1 MKHSVPRK
9 PGERPDLK
17 TLLRLLSYMKKYRP
31 ILALGVV
38 LILFSAIASAA
49 SFLFLRFV
57 IDDFIMPSIQSGYT
71 DMRVLVRIL
80 TTVACIYLVGILSNF
95 IMTRL
100 MVIIAHNTLKVI
112 RDQMFE
118 KMQNLPITY
127 FDTHSYGE
135 IMSLYT
141 NDADTLRQMI
151 TQAFPQITSSF
162 FSITTVFISML
173 YSSVYLTSLVIV
185 IMIIS
190 FQFIKLIT
198 KKIGF
203 YFVEQQKTLAALNGY
218 VEEMIHGQKV
228 IKVFCHEQKNI
239 EELVEKNQA
248 WCSASTKANAY
259 ATSMPPIMNALGY
272 LQYVAVAFVGGWMA
286 IAEMPN
292 LSIVGMNVISIG
304 VLASFLTLT
313 RNFTHPISMI
323 SNQFNAI
330 VASLAGAKRI
340 FTLLDEQEETDEGY
354 VTLVHAKEIDGNI
367 VESDTP
373 TNMWAW
379 KHPHHDGTLTYKKL
393 EGKIIFDTVDFA
405 YTPGKNVL
413 HDISLYAKPGQKIAF
428 VGATGAGKTTI
439 TNLINR
445 FYDIADGKIRYDD
458 ININKIKKSDL
469 RRSLGIVLQDV
480 NLFTDTVMENIRY
493 GNPDA
498 TDEQVIAAAKMANA
512 DSFIQMLPE
521 GYNTILQGD
530 GSGLSQ
536 GQRQLISIARAAVSN
551 PPVMILDEATSS
563 IDTRTEKLIQD
574 GMDRLMAGRT
584 VFVIAH
590 RLSTVQNANAIMV
603 LDHGRIIERGTHE
616 ELIKQEGTYYKLYK
630 GAFELE

>member
-1 MKHSVPRK
+1 MPPMKHSVPRK

-239 EELVEKNQA
+239 EELV
-248 WCSASTKANAY
+248 
-259 ATSMPPIMNALGY
+259 
-272 LQYVAVAFVGGWMA
+272 
-286 IAEMPN
+286 
-292 LSIVGMNVISIG
+292 
-304 VLASFLTLT
+304 
-313 RNFTHPISMI
+313 
-323 SNQFNAI
+323 
-330 VASLAGAKRI
+330 
-340 FTLLDEQEETDEGY
+340 
-354 VTLVHAKEIDGNI
+354 
-367 VESDTP
+367 
-373 TNMWAW
+373 
-379 KHPHHDGTLTYKKL
+379 
-393 EGKIIFDTVDFA
+393 
-405 YTPGKNVL
+405 
-413 HDISLYAKPGQKIAF
+413 
-428 VGATGAGKTTI
+428 
-439 TNLINR
+439 
-445 FYDIADGKIRYDD
+445 
-458 ININKIKKSDL
+458 
-469 RRSLGIVLQDV
+469 
-480 NLFTDTVMENIRY
+480 
-493 GNPDA
+493 
-498 TDEQVIAAAKMANA
+498 
-512 DSFIQMLPE
+512 
-521 GYNTILQGD
+521 
-530 GSGLSQ
+530 
-536 GQRQLISIARAAVSN
+536 
-551 PPVMILDEATSS
+551 
-563 IDTRTEKLIQD
+563 
-574 GMDRLMAGRT
+574 
-584 VFVIAH
+584 
-590 RLSTVQNANAIMV
+590 
-603 LDHGRIIERGTHE
+603 
-616 ELIKQEGTYYKLYK
+616 
-630 GAFELE
+630 